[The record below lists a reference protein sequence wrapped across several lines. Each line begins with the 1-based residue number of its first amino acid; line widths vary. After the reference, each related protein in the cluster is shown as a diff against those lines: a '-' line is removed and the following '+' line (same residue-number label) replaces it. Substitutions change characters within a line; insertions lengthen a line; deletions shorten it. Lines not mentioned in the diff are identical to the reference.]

1 LEEINYALVLH
12 SFDVSIVILTS
23 VNAHIVWFVCVLR
36 VLWAKYFDSIRKKV
50 AFFSAVEETKR
61 L

>member
-23 VNAHIVWFVCVLR
+23 VNAHIV
-36 VLWAKYFDSIRKKV
+36 
-50 AFFSAVEETKR
+50 
-61 L
+61 